1 MLMRGPAFHG
11 LRNPVLVGLIALLAA
26 SSAAREIYVSPSGDD
41 ANPGTIDRPWK
52 TLDKVNREAEPG
64 DTFHFLPGQYPGPLS
79 PARGG
84 EPDRPIVFQA
94 AQRHQSQLYLESGR
108 GPVVVL
114 DELNHIKL
122 DGLHVTG
129 REQTTWFR
137 IENCQTITLQNCH
150 FQLSSSGTSGVIR
163 HSQQLRLIGN
173 LFSRDHFWSNMVDLQ
188 TCSHFLIQGNSF
200 ANAGHCPLQITQGR
214 FGVIRANC
222 FRNDW
227 GRNYEFWSSG
237 RLLIEGNVI
246 TVARDSAG
254 SADSRAKNL
263 YHDSI
268 FRFNRVYGNLH
279 TPLNSGSYFPVGGT
293 PTNHHREPFRLVN
306 SRIYHNTIVDN
317 LGQGWQFNGMNI
329 SQNTFFNNI
338 VAGNDMT
345 GDGIQLWVAD
355 DLSRDNRFLN
365 NVIHGTSPGQNVVRY
380 GSDYLSVAEIG
391 RRSRVHQGFWTK
403 FGDNLDADPQL
414 RDAAHRD
421 YRLTESSPAIDAGR
435 PLAIAI
441 GQGSGTELPV
451 SDGIAF
457 YDGFGIV
464 GEPGD
469 WIAVGQPDQLARI
482 ERIELRYYQPA
493 ILHLDRSV
501 RWTDGAPV
509 SLPWAGQ
516 APDIGV
522 FEYGLVHPDRIE
534 ALALPATT
542 SPGIPVR
549 FVLETHGQDVE
560 SVRWDFGDG
569 RTSPDI
575 QPTHSYDRV
584 ARHGVTAQVRLEN
597 GQQRTAVT
605 SVDVV
610 VSPEDNPPLAWA
622 DFEHETRWQWGY
634 HFKFYRDDQ
643 TDWRFVDDAGY
654 EGSRCVHLRAA
665 TTRKSNSNTCKI
677 APGKW
682 SIDQYPIV
690 RFAYRIPPGVPVA
703 IALEP
708 FSAEGLPRGFVI
720 GGTENHPVGRYHHID
735 EYRLIDDGRWH
746 TIRIDARTVR
756 QAVADLE
763 YLQRFLLYLQW
774 GLDANP
780 DHEFWF
786 DDFAIDPET

>member
-1 MLMRGPAFHG
+1 MLIG
-11 LRNPVLVGLIALLAA
+11 LTFFSAA
-26 SSAAREIYVSPSGDD
+26 SATGRDVYLSPDGDD
-41 ANPGTIDRPWK
+41 ANPGSIDRPWR
-52 TLDKVNREAEPG
+52 TLDQVNKEAQPG
-64 DTFHFLPGQYPGPLS
+64 DTFHLLPGQYAGPLS
-79 PARGG
+79 PVRSG
-84 EPDRPIVFQA
+84 EPDRPIVFRA
-94 AQRHQSQLYLESGR
+94 VQRHLAELVLESGR

-114 DELNHIKL
+114 EGRKHITL
-122 DGLHVTG
+122 DGLHVNG
-129 REQTTWFR
+129 QEKTTWFR
-137 IENCQTITLQNCH
+137 IDNSEAITIRDCR

-163 HSQQLRLIGN
+163 HSQQVRLIGN
-173 LFSRDHFWSNMVDLQ
+173 LFSRDHFWGNMVDLQ

-222 FRNDW
+222 FRNNW

-246 TVARDSAG
+246 TLARDSAG

-306 SRIYHNTIVDN
+306 SRIYHNAIVDN
-317 LGQGWQFNGMNI
+317 LGQGWQFNGMNV

-338 VAGNDMT
+338 VSGNDMT

-365 NVIHGTSPGQNVVRY
+365 NLIHSGSSGQNVVRY
-380 GSDYLSVAEIG
+380 GSDHWSVSAID
-391 RRSRVHQGFWTK
+391 RRTRTHQGFWTE
-403 FGDNLDADPQL
+403 FGDNLDADPHL
-414 RDAAHRD
+414 RDAANRD
-421 YRLTESSPAIDAGR
+421 YRLDENSPAIDAGR
-435 PLAIAI
+435 PLALAI
-441 GQGSGTELPV
+441 GKGSGTELPV
-451 SDGIAF
+451 SDGVAF
-457 YDGFGIV
+457 YDGFGIA
-464 GEPGD
+464 GEQGD

-482 ERIELRYYQPA
+482 QRVELRYYQPA
-493 ILHLDRSV
+493 ILYLDRPV

-509 SLPWAGQ
+509 SLPWAGR

-522 FEYGLVHPDRIE
+522 FEYGLVHPDRVE
-534 ALALPATT
+534 ALATPSNP
-542 SPGIPVR
+542 SPGVPVR
-549 FVLETHGQDVE
+549 FSLETHGQDVE
-560 SVRWDFGDG
+560 SVLWDFGDG
-569 RTSPDI
+569 NTSTDA

-584 ARHGVTAQVRLEN
+584 AQHGVTVRVHLAN

-605 SVDVV
+605 FVDVTV
-610 VSPEDNPPLAWA
+610 PPEDNPPLAWA
-622 DFEHETRWQWGY
+622 DFEHDTRWQWGY
-634 HFKFYRDDQ
+634 HFKFYRNDQ
-643 TDWRFVDDAGY
+643 TDWRFVEDVGY

-665 TTRKSNSNTCKI
+665 TTGKSNSNTCKI

-703 IALEP
+703 IVLEP
-708 FSAEGLPRGFVI
+708 FAGESLPRGFVL
-720 GGTENHPVGRYHHID
+720 GGTDNHRVGRYQPTGQ
-735 EYRLIDDGRWH
+735 YRLIDDGRWH
-746 TIRIDARTVR
+746 TIRLDVRAVR

-763 YLQRFLLYLQW
+763 YLQRFLLYLEW
-774 GLDANP
+774 GPDANP
-780 DHEFWF
+780 KYEFWF
-786 DDFAIDPET
+786 DDFAIEPETH

>member
-1 MLMRGPAFHG
+1 MLIGWIVFWT
-11 LRNPVLVGLIALLAA
+11 A
-26 SSAAREIYVSPSGDD
+26 SATARDIYVSPAGDD
-41 ANPGTIDRPWK
+41 ANPGSIDRPWQ
-52 TLDKVNREAEPG
+52 TLDQVNKEARPG
-64 DTFHFLPGQYPGPLS
+64 DTFHFLPGRYTGPLR
-79 PARGG
+79 PARSG
-84 EPDRPIVFQA
+84 EPDRPIVFRA
-94 AQRHQSQLYLESGR
+94 VERHQAQLVLESGR

-114 DELNHIKL
+114 DGRNHVTL
-122 DGLHVTG
+122 DGLHVNG

-137 IENCQTITLQNCH
+137 IDNSEAITIRDCR
-150 FQLSSSGTSGVIR
+150 FQLSGSGTSGVIR
-163 HSQQLRLIGN
+163 HSQQVRLIGN
-173 LFSRDHFWSNMVDLQ
+173 RFSRDHFWGNMVDLR

-222 FRNDW
+222 FRNNW

-246 TVARDSAG
+246 TLARDSAG

-268 FRFNRVYGNLH
+268 FRFNRVFGNLH

-338 VAGNDMT
+338 VSGNDMT
-345 GDGIQLWVAD
+345 GDGVQLWVAD

-365 NVIHGTSPGQNVVRY
+365 NLIHSGSPGRNVVRY
-380 GSDYLSVAEIG
+380 GSDYLSVSAID
-391 RRSRVHQGFWTK
+391 RRTRTHRGFWTE
-403 FGDNLDADPQL
+403 FGENLDADPKL
-414 RDAAHRD
+414 RDAANRD
-421 YRLTESSPAIDAGR
+421 YRLDESSPAIDAGR
-435 PLAIAI
+435 PLALAI
-441 GQGSGTELPV
+441 GKGSGTELPV
-451 SDGIAF
+451 SDGVAF
-457 YDGFGIV
+457 YDGFGIA
-464 GEPGD
+464 GEQGD

-482 ERIELRYYQPA
+482 QRVEPRYYQPA
-493 ILHLDRSV
+493 ILYLDRPV

-516 APDIGV
+516 GPDIGA
-522 FEYGLVHPDRIE
+522 FEYGLEHPDRVE
-534 ALALPATT
+534 AFAKPSTP

-549 FVLETHGQDVE
+549 FSLDTHGQDVE
-560 SVRWDFGDG
+560 SVLWDFGDG
-569 RTSPDI
+569 HTSTEM
-575 QPTHSYDRV
+575 QPTHTYERV
-584 ARHGVTAQVRLEN
+584 AQHGVTVRVHLAN
-597 GQQRTAVT
+597 GQRRT
-605 SVDVV
+605 SVTFVDVIV
-610 VSPEDNPPLAWA
+610 PAEDNPPLAWA
-622 DFEHETRWQWGY
+622 DFEHDTRWQWGY
-634 HFKFYRDDQ
+634 HFKFYRNDQ
-643 TDWRFVDDAGY
+643 TDWRFVEDVGH

-665 TTRKSNSNTCKI
+665 RTGKSNSNTCKI

-703 IALEP
+703 IVLEP
-708 FSAEGLPRGFVI
+708 FAGEGLPRGFVL
-720 GGTENHPVGRYHHID
+720 GGTENHPVGRYQPIGD
-735 EYRLIDDGRWH
+735 YRLIDDGRWH
-746 TIRIDARTVR
+746 TIRLDVRAVR

-774 GLDANP
+774 GADA
-780 DHEFWF
+780 DSEYEFWF
-786 DDFAIDPET
+786 DDFAIEFDAT